1 MALSFALALLAA
13 PQAQATLPDTVP
25 IAMTRGGVRI
35 EVSEKPKPGALEVQT
50 AYGVLYTPRDPVAI
64 VMESPRRDTWR
75 KELEANPELSLAPTI
90 ERFRADGRIAELLE
104 MMPVLEARL
113 HEVELSRQAEARR
126 DELLDATRALAHWG
140 EALDPLPGSL
150 SRSERIE
157 ELWKRAKKAKGQ
169 HALLPGARLLGE
181 ITAGGAGYGDHQ
193 LPISALRDGMR
204 SKNPYLRRVA
214 FQISGKQ
221 LVYDGGQNSLIL
233 IASLDDTDVVARDGA
248 ADGIVRVWPEQA
260 REYWIDTVL
269 HWTDEQRS
277 RAAWHLVQHLPDEAA
292 SPLVG
297 TVAAAEAK
305 SRRFDVGD
313 LTLTISTAKRRPS
326 RIFFDGSVNAPGTPR
341 FGAPVNPD
349 CTGGMTVSG
358 GASPGVTPGLDGGYV
373 PRALTNGSSAKVTKV
388 SPALTEALQRALD
401 RLADD
406 RVERDVADWIVWYE
420 KRLAEELVQ
429 RP

>member
-75 KELEANPELSLAPTI
+75 KELEANPNLSLAPTI
-90 ERFRADGRIAELLE
+90 ARFRAEGRIAELLE
-104 MMPVLEARL
+104 MMQVLESRL
-113 HEVELSRQAEARR
+113 HEEELSREAEARR

-150 SRSERIE
+150 SRGERIE

-181 ITAGGAGYGDHQ
+181 ITAGGAGFGDHQ

-204 SKNPYLRRVA
+204 SKNAYLRRLA

-221 LVYDGGQNSLIL
+221 LIYDGGQNSLIL
-233 IASLDDTDVVARDGA
+233 IASLDDADVVARDGA

-277 RAAWHLVQHLPDEAA
+277 RAAWHLVQHLPKEAA

-297 TVAAAEAK
+297 TVAAADAK
-305 SRRFDVGD
+305 SRRYEVGD

-326 RIFFDGSVNAPGTPR
+326 RIFFDGGLNAAGTPR
-341 FGAPVNPD
+341 FGAPYNPD
-349 CTGGMTVSG
+349 CSGGIAVTGGS
-358 GASPGVTPGLDGGYV
+358 SPAVTPGLDAGYV

-406 RVERDVADWIVWYE
+406 RVDRDVADWIVWYE
-420 KRLAEELVQ
+420 ERLAEELVQ